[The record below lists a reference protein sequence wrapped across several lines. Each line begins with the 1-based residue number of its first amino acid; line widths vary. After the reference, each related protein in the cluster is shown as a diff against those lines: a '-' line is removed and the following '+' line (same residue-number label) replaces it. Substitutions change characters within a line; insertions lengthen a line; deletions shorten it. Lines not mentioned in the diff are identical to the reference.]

1 MSNVDYFV
9 SVDTNTISQMRT
21 FFKNQLNKR
30 PVNFI
35 YVPNYVDKKV
45 FCPKKKSHDKIKIL
59 FPRRCA
65 VERGFWLVSDV
76 LPEILEQYPFV
87 EFEFVGFIHDEDIKA
102 KLGALIDLYPERVK
116 HLLLE
121 PEHMPDCYKNAD
133 ITLIPTI
140 YSEGTSLSCLE
151 AMACGNFVIATNIG
165 GLTNLIINNYN
176 GILINPDKNELK
188 QALKNALE
196 DKSFFECVCNNAQS
210 VSDTFE
216 KRVWIQQWNEWQ
228 YTRKFA
234 ENGDWI
240 LIVDA
245 DEFYDKRLLSFKQ
258 KIPYL
263 NKNHY
268 ECVKVSCRDM
278 WTKNKFRCD
287 GYWSPKGTDVRL
299 IAFQDLDFCNN
310 GNNLHLP
317 CYPAGLNIKN
327 NYKMFIPK
335 IHLAYLREKDRK
347 RRYEFYTNAKNTDA
361 HSIKH
366 AKSILEVKPK
376 LKNLYNSFELILD
389 KLFSVYENPIK
400 EMLDN

>member
-1 MSNVDYFV
+1 MNRLIAISIVKNEENNYLADWLRNLRKFVDYHIFLDDA
-9 SVDTNTISQMRT
+9 SDDKTPDIIQ
-21 FFKNQLNKR
+21 
-30 PVNFI
+30 NFI
-35 YVPNYVDKKV
+35 NSGYKGEIHRRKEP
-45 FCPKKKSHDKIKIL
+45 L
-59 FPRRCA
+59 FAENEP
-65 VERGFWLVSDV
+65 
-76 LPEILEQYPFV
+76 
-87 EFEFVGFIHDEDIKA
+87 
-102 KLGALIDLYPERVK
+102 ALL
-116 HLLLE
+116 
-121 PEHMPDCYKNAD
+121 
-133 ITLIPTI
+133 
-140 YSEGTSLSCLE
+140 SEL
-151 AMACGNFVIATNIG
+151 
-165 GLTNLIINNYN
+165 
-176 GILINPDKNELK
+176 
-188 QALKNALE
+188 
-196 DKSFFECVCNNAQS
+196 
-210 VSDTFE
+210 
-216 KRVWIQQWNEWQ
+216 WQ

-278 WTKNKFRCD
+278 WTKNKFRCG

-317 CYPAGLNIKN
+317 CYSAGLNIKN

-361 HSIKH
+361 HSVKH

-389 KLFSVYENPIK
+389 KLFSVYENPKK